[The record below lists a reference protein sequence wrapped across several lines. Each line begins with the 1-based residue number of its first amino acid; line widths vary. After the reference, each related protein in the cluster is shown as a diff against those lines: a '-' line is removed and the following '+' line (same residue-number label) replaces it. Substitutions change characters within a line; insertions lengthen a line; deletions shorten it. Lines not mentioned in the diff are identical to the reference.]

1 MKDYRT
7 IEIDKL
13 RNFFENPRHETGE
26 NEKDTLSKLIRAV
39 GIQQMMNLAK
49 DIAENGLIPG
59 QQLIVVPSNGD
70 AFVVY
75 EGNRRIAAIKM
86 LLDPS
91 EYSYIGENNTRKLVE
106 LSSKNNIPKEFLCYV
121 TDEKEAL
128 FIMERRHLGEDNGRG
143 IKNWGAREKGKF
155 GVLQG
160 KKKTMPF
167 LLEKY
172 SRQYLDGFEITT
184 VLPYTTLDRI
194 FNKKSIKD
202 KIGLDVN
209 DESTYT
215 KERMQLVSDAAT
227 WIVNQ
232 AAQEAQSVTRVFNT
246 KEEIENRLLPW
257 IESYDL
263 SKIENKGTGKTD
275 RTNKK
280 TKENEENN
288 NKKRALRGTG
298 SKNNLPYFFQGLK
311 YGQLDPNN
319 QDTHGVSAVCK
330 ELQLFS
336 ERKLVSDFPIA
347 ATFLVR
353 SLIEQALI
361 YYAKKHFVQGQNK
374 KISDCLNVDDKLSNI
389 VKNYKKNLSN
399 YIEDKSIRQYFN
411 DLFDNYE
418 ETVDPLNWVI
428 HRTAA
433 YRMDS
438 KTLIELPQKVL
449 LTVIN
454 YLLKD

>member
-13 RNFFENPRHETGE
+13 RNFYENPRHETGE
-26 NEKDTLSKLIRAV
+26 NDKDTLTKLIRAV

-70 AFVVY
+70 AYVVY

-91 EYSYIGENNTRKLVE
+91 EYSYIGENNIRKLEE
-106 LSSKNNIPKEFLCYV
+106 LSSNNTIPKEFLCYV

-143 IKNWGAREKGKF
+143 IKNWGSKEKGKF

-160 KKKTMPF
+160 KKKTMSF

-172 SRQYLDGFEITT
+172 SKQYLDGYEITT
-184 VLPYTTLDRI
+184 ILPYTTLDRI
-194 FNKKSIKD
+194 FNKKGIKD
-202 KIGLDVN
+202 KIGLDIN

-215 KERMQLVSDAAT
+215 KERMQLVRAAAT
-227 WIVNQ
+227 WIVDQ
-232 AAQEAQSVTRVFNT
+232 AAEEGQSVTRVFNT

-257 IESYDL
+257 IESYDF
-263 SKIENKGTGKTD
+263 SKIEDKGKEKTNSS
-275 RTNKK
+275 NKK
-280 TKENEENN
+280 NENKESNER
-288 NKKRALRGTG
+288 KRAPRGTG
-298 SKNNLPYFFQGLK
+298 SKDNLPYFFQGLK
-311 YGQLDPNN
+311 YGQLNPNN
-319 QDTHGVSAVCK
+319 QDTHGVSAVCN
-330 ELQLFS
+330 ELHLFS
-336 ERKLVSDFPIA
+336 DKKLVSVFPIA

-353 SLIEQALI
+353 SLIEQSLI
-361 YYAKKHFVQGQNK
+361 YYAKRHYVQGQDK

-389 VKNYKKNLSN
+389 IKNYKKNLPN
-399 YIEDKSIRQYFN
+399 YIEDKRIRQYYN
-411 DLFDNYE
+411 DLFANYE
-418 ETVDPLNWVI
+418 DTVDPLNWVI
-428 HRTAA
+428 HRTDA
-433 YRMDS
+433 YRIDAN
-438 KTLIELPQKVL
+438 TLIELPQKGL

-454 YLLKD
+454 YLLDD